1 MALWRTIDPKH
12 PSVAR
17 YAEQRAA
24 RLQNRV
30 ADAIIAVTGSM
41 LGFVYLHVIWFVP
54 VAQGRA
60 VQGCV
65 PVRVAHDD
73 RVLGSDLPEHVR
85 DDQLEPRRRE
95 TAGPGRPP
103 VGNDPSRGAA
113 ESGTAGPLDATHD
126 ADDRDS
132 RPHDG
137 GAPACEATG
146 RVRGKDG
153 WVLRTGGGPSR
164 A

>member
-1 MALWRTIDPKH
+1 MALWRTTDPKH

-24 RLQNRV
+24 SLRNRV
-30 ADAIIAVTGSM
+30 ADAITAFAGSM
-41 LGFVYLHVIWFVP
+41 RVRLPPRDLVRP

-65 PVRVAHDD
+65 PVRAAHDD

-103 VGNDPSRGAA
+103 VGDDPSRGAA

-146 RVRGKDG
+146 RVREKDG
-153 WVLRTGGGPSR
+153 WVLRTDGGPSR